1 MRAQEQGRQVDPW
14 QRVWWSSTDL
24 AKVPCRHILVVAF
37 GQESLEEVERPVLMV
52 DRKASLIPLACHKEL
67 QERLLVVGALKEPQ
81 RHLMVNFQTEDA
93 HQVAAEEAE

>member
-1 MRAQEQGRQVDPW
+1 MRAQEQGHQVDPW

-24 AKVPCRHILVVAF
+24 AKVPCHILVVAF
-37 GQESLEEVERPVLMV
+37 GQESLEEVERPALMV

-67 QERLLVVGALKEPQ
+67 QERLLAVGALKEPQ
-81 RHLMVNFQTEDA
+81 RQLMVNFQKEDV